1 MTTHLS
7 FAVLSRLAPSKG
19 TRRRR
24 EWAREAKSASVD
36 KSVSKPEARR
46 AQGRPIAHGAA
57 AWAGLVLVSP
67 ALWLGSST
75 SSLGQ
80 ATPAPQPADRADE
93 GVSAHYKLIERYA
106 TTEDPAKPDQ
116 LVQYQVGTR
125 EITRVT
131 QEKPQ
136 GAPEVSQTTF
146 QTIYTERVG
155 KLGKGTSVSDLVRRY
170 DRADLKTTLDIPRY
184 KTKLLEGLTV
194 LYRPRPH
201 LLPSVQCLV
210 PGRQLREHE
219 YIGIAYQVFLPNLSV
234 ILPRKPCRMGDT
246 WMVSREAVAALVGKM
261 PEEESYD
268 VTAEISDVR
277 KNPPGPSLTAVITV
291 KGQFV
296 IAEGPAAVN
305 GQIHF
310 TFVPSDPE
318 SADRGRSGGEAAKKE
333 SLGSRP
339 SSGDRTAGVH
349 DAKGS
354 ITKVSIAEELIMGSP
369 GGEGRFKQT
378 IRRELSLERRPS
390 APGQGGTSLELPS
403 PLPEPDV
410 QNTWLIYD
418 DPQGRYHLLH
428 PQDLKVQTYPDG
440 GIDLLENPPY
450 GQDAIRIKLVGSS
463 GDPERDRL
471 AFDPLVEKKQI
482 EDEWKRKGEKIVPGP
497 TGWLPESDWAAVKR
511 KVYRMEAALI
521 PSDTAPALPTDRLY
535 IDHYLVQ
542 FPRNELLKVTAI
554 TTRDPHRQF
563 RDDTEMLIKSFGFGP
578 SESSLPA
585 SPQPARANP
594 ARR

>member
-1 MTTHLS
+1 LVVPA
-7 FAVLSRLAPSKG
+7 FWFG
-19 TRRRR
+19 T
-24 EWAREAKSASVD
+24 
-36 KSVSKPEARR
+36 P
-46 AQGRPIAHGAA
+46 
-57 AWAGLVLVSP
+57 
-67 ALWLGSST
+67 T

-80 ATPAPQPADRADE
+80 ETTAPRPAERADE
-93 GVSAHYKLIERYA
+93 GVSAHYKFLERYA

-125 EITRVT
+125 ETTKVT

-136 GAPEVSQTTF
+136 GAPEVNQTTF
-146 QTIYTERVG
+146 QTIYTERVA

-194 LYRPRPH
+194 LYRPRPN
-201 LLPSVQCLV
+201 LLPSIQCLV

-219 YIGIAYQVFLPNLSV
+219 YIGIAYQVFLPSLSV

-246 WMVSREAVAALVGKM
+246 WMIPREATAALVGKM
-261 PEEESYD
+261 PEEEGYD
-268 VTAEISDVR
+268 VTAEILEVR
-277 KNPPGPSLTAVITV
+277 KNPPGPSLTAVIAV

-296 IAEGPAAVN
+296 IADGPAAIN

-310 TFVPSDPE
+310 TFVPSEPV
-318 SADRGRSGGEAAKKE
+318 ADRGRSGSEAMTKE
-333 SLGSRP
+333 SSGSQPATGERA
-339 SSGDRTAGVH
+339 AGSY

-354 ITKVSIAEELIMGSP
+354 ITKVSIAEELVMGIA
-369 GGEGRFKQT
+369 GGDGRLKQT
-378 IRRELSLERRPS
+378 VRRELSLQRRPS

-403 PLPEPDV
+403 PLPEPNV

-428 PQDLKVQTYPDG
+428 PQDLKVQNYPDG

-450 GQDAIRIKLVGSS
+450 GQDAIRIKLVGST
-463 GDPERDRL
+463 GDPDRDRN

-497 TGWLPESDWAAVKR
+497 SGWLPEADWASVKR

-521 PSDTAPALPTDRLY
+521 PADMAPALPTDRLY

-563 RDDTEMLIKSFGFGP
+563 RDATEMLIKSFGFGP
-578 SESSLPA
+578 SESSIPA
-585 SPQPARANP
+585 APQPARANP
-594 ARR
+594 VPR

>member
-7 FAVLSRLAPSKG
+7 FVVLPQITPSKSTQG
-19 TRRRR
+19 PR
-24 EWAREAKSASVD
+24 EWAREGGSVPAD
-36 KSVSKPEARR
+36 KSLPQRGTVR
-46 AQGRPIAHGAA
+46 AQGRRFAHGVI
-57 AWAGLVLVSP
+57 AWAGLLLVSP
-67 ALWLGSST
+67 ALWPGSST
-75 SSLGQ
+75 PSLGQ
-80 ATPAPQPADRADE
+80 TIPAPQPAERADE
-93 GVSAHYKLIERYA
+93 SVSAHYKFLERYA
-106 TTEDPAKPDQ
+106 TAEDPAKPDQ

-125 EITRVT
+125 EVTKVTR
-131 QEKPQ
+131 EKPQ
-136 GAPEVSQTTF
+136 GSPEVNQTTF

-155 KLGKGTSVSDLVRRY
+155 KLGKGNSVSDMVRRY

-194 LYRPRPH
+194 LYRPRVRS
-201 LLPSVQCLV
+201 LPSVLCLV

-219 YIGIAYQVFLPNLSV
+219 YIGIAYQVFLPNLS
-234 ILPRKPCRMGDT
+234 ILLPRKPCRMGDN
-246 WMVSREAVAALVGKM
+246 WAVPREAVTALVGRS
-261 PEEESYD
+261 PEEEDYD

-296 IAEGPAAVN
+296 IADGPAAIN

-310 TFVPSDPE
+310 TFVPSEPE
-318 SADRGRSGGEAAKKE
+318 SADRGRTGSEAVKE

-339 SSGDRTAGVH
+339 TSSNRTTGVY

-354 ITKVSIAEELIMGSP
+354 ITKISVAEELIMGAP
-369 GGEGRFKQT
+369 GGEGRLKQT
-378 IRRELSLERRPS
+378 VRRELSLERRPS
-390 APGQGGTSLELPS
+390 AGQADTSLELPS
-403 PLPEPDV
+403 PLPEPNV

-428 PQDLKVQTYPDG
+428 PQDLRVQNYPDG
-440 GIDLLENPPY
+440 GIDLLENPPH
-450 GQDAIRIKLVGSS
+450 GQDAIRIRLVGST

-471 AFDPLVEKKQI
+471 ALDPLAEKRQI

-497 TGWLPESDWAAVKR
+497 AGWLPEADWAAVGR
-511 KVYRMEAALI
+511 KVFRMEYALI
-521 PSDTAPALPTDRLY
+521 PNDTAPALPTDRVYL
-535 IDHYLVQ
+535 DHYLVQ
-542 FPRNELLKVTAI
+542 FPRNELLKVDAI

-563 RDDTEMLIKSFGFGP
+563 RDATEQLIKSFGFGP

-585 SPQPARANP
+585 APRPARANP
-594 ARR
+594 ASR